1 MGNKRL
7 PAFTTGVD
15 VWGFFAAHLYSY
27 PLLPI
32 VLRELFQNARDAC
45 RRVGHQP
52 RIRIAV
58 LGDTDF
64 RYGQVVCRD
73 NGCGMDEDTI
83 LDNFLCLG
91 GTDKTQGDTGGFGI
105 AKAVI
110 LGGCTWWE
118 VRTHPS
124 AGSGQVPSAG
134 SGQVPSTS
142 SELALNAVKGRCL
155 CVSLDHVR
163 ERRPVDVVA
172 SRQVGSRIL
181 LRYDPLPEHDP
192 RYARLRF
199 QSWHFAQALSWLAH
213 SDTPC
218 TVTGRAGDQRAQVW
232 RLEGLRTGEES
243 IVAEGGDGRTTWT
256 LHQVPPLALSPFSFG
271 QGEHQVSREISSAGR
286 LFVRLAGLVQFDE
299 YMGDHVDCWALDVET
314 EAAPKDP
321 DYPFSL
327 SREKMARPL
336 MEMVDAVLEAHRRN
350 PVSSHRRQFRR
361 ADHPTTVYY
370 QGEWLGIGQR
380 PARHDVEQ
388 ARLETARQVT
398 GSGDVSLRVSVF
410 AQAMN
415 VAPNVQRSPL
425 GFAIQ
430 IKGVDKT
437 RRDCLAPHNLRLL
450 AAWAQVVDLV
460 MQANGIQERFGIGFA
475 FDADTFAERVTD
487 GQGVFYLIN
496 PNTTGVV
503 TSRAEETLLK
513 MFVHAGHEVAHS
525 QYPDHGEYHSSYM
538 GDLLTNAAGLFAA
551 RQRRLAQELR
561 GRKSSP
567 LMQGLQMSF
576 EEMLVTGGNEHAA

>member
-1 MGNKRL
+1 MDHRRI

-15 VWGFFAAHLYSY
+15 VWGFFAANLYSY

-45 RRVGHQP
+45 RHVGRTP

-58 LGDTDF
+58 LGGADF
-64 RYGQVVCRD
+64 RYGQIVCRD

-83 LDNFLCLG
+83 LDRFLCLG
-91 GTDKTQGDTGGFGI
+91 GTDKMQGHTGGFGI

-118 VRTHPS
+118 ARTHPS
-124 AGSGQVPSAG
+124 K
-134 SGQVPSTS
+134 S
-142 SELALNAVKGRCL
+142 SGRCL

-163 ERRPVDVVA
+163 EQRPVDRFP
-172 SRQVGSRIL
+172 SRGEGSRIL

-199 QSWHFAQALSWLAH
+199 QSWHFAQALGWLAH

-218 TVTGRAGDQRAQVW
+218 TVTARVGEQQAQVW
-232 RLEGLRTGEES
+232 RLEGLPTAEKS
-243 IVAEGGDGRTTWT
+243 VVAEGGDGRTTWT
-256 LHQVPPLALSPFSFG
+256 LHQVPPLTVPPFSFE
-271 QGEHQVSREISSAGR
+271 QGERQVSREICSAGR

-299 YMGDHVDCWALDVET
+299 YMGDHADCWGLDVET

-327 SREKMARPL
+327 SREKMAKPL

-361 ADHPTTVYY
+361 ADRPTTVYY
-370 QGEWLGIGQR
+370 QGEWLGAGKR

-388 ARLETARQVT
+388 ARLQAARQLA

-410 AQAMN
+410 AQAMTF
-415 VAPNVQRSPL
+415 APNVQRSPL
-425 GFAIQ
+425 GFTIQ

-460 MQANGIQERFGIGFA
+460 MQANAIQERFGIGFA

-503 TSRAEETLLK
+503 ISRAEETLLK

-551 RQRRLAQELR
+551 RQRRLTQELR

-576 EEMLVTGGNEHAA
+576 QEMLAKGGDEHAA

>member
-1 MGNKRL
+1 VGNKRL

-45 RRVGHQP
+45 RRVGHEP

-58 LGDTDF
+58 LGDSDF

-83 LDNFLCLG
+83 LDRFLCLG

-118 VRTHPS
+118 VRTR
-124 AGSGQVPSAG
+124 
-134 SGQVPSTS
+134 PSTGS
-142 SELALNAVKGRCL
+142 GRCL
-155 CVSLDHVR
+155 CVSLDHVL
-163 ERRPVDVVA
+163 EQHPVDVVA
-172 SRQVGSRIL
+172 SGQVGSRIL

-192 RYARLRF
+192 RYTKLRF

-218 TVTGRAGDQRAQVW
+218 TMTVRAGDHRAQVW
-232 RLEGLRTGEES
+232 RLEGLCTSEES

-256 LHQVPPLALSPFSFG
+256 LHQVPPLALPPFSFE

-299 YMGDHVDCWALDVET
+299 YMGDHADCWALDVET

-327 SREKMARPL
+327 SREKMAKPL
-336 MEMVDAVLEAHRRN
+336 TEMVDAVLEAHRRN

-361 ADHPTTVYY
+361 RDRPTTVYY
-370 QGEWLGIGQR
+370 EGEWLGAGKR

-388 ARLETARQVT
+388 ARLEAARRIA

-460 MQANGIQERFGIGFA
+460 MQANTIQERFGIGFA
-475 FDADTFAERVTD
+475 FDADTFAERVMD

-496 PNTTGVV
+496 PNTTGVA

-525 QYPDHGEYHSSYM
+525 QYPDHGEYVRPASYWYE
-538 GDLLTNAAGLFAA
+538 GLP
-551 RQRRLAQELR
+551 QT
-561 GRKSSP
+561 
-567 LMQGLQMSF
+567 
-576 EEMLVTGGNEHAA
+576 VTAVCLHKTR

>member
-15 VWGFFAAHLYSY
+15 VWGFFAARLYSY

-45 RRVGHQP
+45 RRVGHEP

-58 LGDTDF
+58 LGDADF
-64 RYGQVVCRD
+64 RYGQIVCRD
-73 NGCGMDEDTI
+73 NGCGMDEETI
-83 LDNFLCLG
+83 LDRFLCLG

-118 VRTHPS
+118 ARTHPS
-124 AGSGQVPSAG
+124 PGSR
-134 SGQVPSTS
+134 
-142 SELALNAVKGRCL
+142 RCL

-163 ERRPVDVVA
+163 EQRPVDVVA
-172 SRQVGSRIL
+172 SGQVGSRIL

-192 RYARLRF
+192 RYTKLRF

-218 TVTGRAGDQRAQVW
+218 TVTARAGDQRAQMW

-256 LHQVPPLALSPFSFG
+256 LQQVPPLALPPFSLE
-271 QGEHQVSREISSAGR
+271 QGEHQASREISSAGR

-299 YMGDHVDCWALDVET
+299 YMGDHADCWVLDVET

-336 MEMVDAVLEAHRRN
+336 TEMVDAVLEAHRRN
-350 PVSSHRRQFRR
+350 PVSSHRRQFRHR
-361 ADHPTTVYY
+361 DRPTTVYY
-370 QGEWLGIGQR
+370 QGEWLGAGQR

-388 ARLETARQVT
+388 ARLEAARQIV

-415 VAPNVQRSPL
+415 VVPNVQRSPL

-437 RRDCLAPHNLRLL
+437 RRDYLAPHNLRLL

-460 MQANGIQERFGIGFA
+460 MQANTIQEKFGIGFA

-525 QYPDHGEYHSSYM
+525 RFPDHGEYHSSCM

-576 EEMLVTGGNEHAA
+576 EELLNEEET

>member
-1 MGNKRL
+1 
-7 PAFTTGVD
+7 
-15 VWGFFAAHLYSY
+15 
-27 PLLPI
+27 
-32 VLRELFQNARDAC
+32 
-45 RRVGHQP
+45 
-52 RIRIAV
+52 
-58 LGDTDF
+58 
-64 RYGQVVCRD
+64 
-73 NGCGMDEDTI
+73 
-83 LDNFLCLG
+83 
-91 GTDKTQGDTGGFGI
+91 
-105 AKAVI
+105 
-110 LGGCTWWE
+110 
-118 VRTHPS
+118 
-124 AGSGQVPSAG
+124 
-134 SGQVPSTS
+134 
-142 SELALNAVKGRCL
+142 
-155 CVSLDHVR
+155 
-163 ERRPVDVVA
+163 VDVVA
-172 SRQVGSRIL
+172 SRQEGSRIL

-192 RYARLRF
+192 RYAKLRF
-199 QSWHFAQALSWLAH
+199 QSWHFAQALGWLAH

-218 TVTGRAGDQRAQVW
+218 TVTARAGDQRAQVW

-243 IVAEGGDGRTTWT
+243 VVAEGGEGRTTWT
-256 LHQVPPLALSPFSFG
+256 LHQVPPLAMLPFSFE

-299 YMGDHVDCWALDVET
+299 YMGDHADCWVLDVET

-336 MEMVDAVLEAHRRN
+336 TEMVDAVLEAHRRN

-361 ADHPTTVYY
+361 ADRPTTVYY
-370 QGEWLGIGQR
+370 RGEWLGAGQR

-388 ARLETARQVT
+388 ARLEAAQQVA

-415 VAPNVQRSPL
+415 VAPNVRRSPL

-450 AAWAQVVDLV
+450 AAWAQVIDLV

-496 PNTTGVV
+496 PNTTGVA
-503 TSRAEETLLK
+503 TSRAEETVIK

-576 EEMLVTGGNEHAA
+576 EEMLVTGDDEHAA

>member
-1 MGNKRL
+1 MDHRRI

-15 VWGFFAAHLYSY
+15 VWGFFAANLYSY

-45 RRVGHQP
+45 RHVGREP

-58 LGDTDF
+58 LGDADF
-64 RYGQVVCRD
+64 RYGRVICRD

-83 LDNFLCLG
+83 LDRFLCLG
-91 GTDKTQGDTGGFGI
+91 GTDKAQGDTGGFGI

-124 AGSGQVPSAG
+124 TGSGQAPSAS
-134 SGQVPSTS
+134 SGQVPST
-142 SELALNAVKGRCL
+142 VPGHCL
-155 CVSLDHVR
+155 YVSLDHVR
-163 ERRPVDVVA
+163 EQRPVDVVA
-172 SRQVGSRIL
+172 SGQVGSRIL

-192 RYARLRF
+192 RYAKLRF
-199 QSWHFAQALSWLAH
+199 QSWHFAQALGWLAH

-218 TVTGRAGDQRAQVW
+218 TVTARVGDQRAQVW
-232 RLEGLRTGEES
+232 RLGGLPTGEES
-243 IVAEGGDGRTTWT
+243 VVAEGGDGRTTWA
-256 LHQVPPLALSPFSFG
+256 LHQVPPLAPPPSSFA
-271 QGEHQVSREISSAGR
+271 QGERQVSREISSAGR

-299 YMGDHVDCWALDVET
+299 YMGDHADCWVLDVET

-327 SREKMARPL
+327 SREKMAKPL
-336 MEMVDAVLEAHRRN
+336 TEMVDAVLEAHRHN

-361 ADHPTTVYY
+361 VDRPTTVYY
-370 QGEWLGIGQR
+370 QGEWLGAGKR

-388 ARLETARQVT
+388 ARLEAARQLA

-410 AQAMN
+410 AQAMK
-415 VAPNVQRSPL
+415 VAPSVQRSPL

-450 AAWAQVVDLV
+450 ATWAQVVDLV

-496 PNTTGVV
+496 PNTTGVA
-503 TSRAEETLLK
+503 TSRAEETLFK

-576 EEMLVTGGNEHAA
+576 EELLNEERT

>member
-1 MGNKRL
+1 MSMDHRRI

-15 VWGFFAAHLYSY
+15 VWGFFAANLYSY

-45 RRVGHQP
+45 RHVGRTP

-58 LGDTDF
+58 LGDADF
-64 RYGQVVCRD
+64 RYGQIVCRD

-83 LDNFLCLG
+83 LDRFLCLG

-124 AGSGQVPSAG
+124 AS
-134 SGQVPSTS
+134 SGQVPST
-142 SELALNAVKGRCL
+142 VPGHCL
-155 CVSLDHVR
+155 YVSLDHVR
-163 ERRPVDVVA
+163 EQRPVDVVV
-172 SRQVGSRIL
+172 SGQVGSRVL

-192 RYARLRF
+192 RYAKLRF
-199 QSWHFAQALSWLAH
+199 QSWHFAQALGWLAH

-218 TVTGRAGDQRAQVW
+218 TVTARAGDQRAQVW
-232 RLEGLRTGEES
+232 RLEGLPTSEENV
-243 IVAEGGDGRTTWT
+243 VAQGGDGRTAWT
-256 LHQVPPLALSPFSFG
+256 LHQVPPLTVPPFSFE
-271 QGEHQVSREISSAGR
+271 QGERQVSREICSAGR

-299 YMGDHVDCWALDVET
+299 YMGDHADCWVLDIET
-314 EAAPKDP
+314 EAVPKDP

-327 SREKMARPL
+327 SREKMAKPL
-336 MEMVDAVLEAHRRN
+336 TEMVDAVLEAHRRN

-361 ADHPTTVYY
+361 VDRPTTVYY
-370 QGEWLGIGQR
+370 QGEWLGAGKR

-388 ARLETARQVT
+388 ARLEAARQIA

-410 AQAMN
+410 AQAMA

-425 GFAIQ
+425 GFTIQ

-437 RRDCLAPHNLRLL
+437 RRDCLAPHHLRLL

-460 MQANGIQERFGIGFA
+460 MQANDIQERFGTGFA

-487 GQGVFYLIN
+487 GHDVFYLIN
-496 PNTTGVV
+496 PNTTDVA
-503 TSRAEETLLK
+503 TSKAEETLLK

-538 GDLLTNAAGLFAA
+538 GDLLTNAAGFFAT

-576 EEMLVTGGNEHAA
+576 EELLNEERT